1 MTKHPFKHSLTFLH
15 PVYSPKGGIEG
26 AIVSIDGQRAQLTIK
41 HALHLEHEFANLR
54 EGDQLTAQI
63 ELLPPHDKGEA
74 EHPVHE
80 LIALAGDRG
89 ADKTDGSAD
98 SVGKV
103 VRLNY
108 ALHGQANGVVLD
120 NGDFIHLRPD
130 GQRQLGLTVGDTVE
144 AFGEVHALRFGNGRV
159 IEASSVNGQELAK
172 PKAKKLA
179 GHKPPPKGP
188 AHHPGRSH

>member
-1 MTKHPFKHSLTFLH
+1 MTKHPIKHSLKFLH

-41 HALHLEHEFANLR
+41 HASHLEHDVANLR

-63 ELLPPHDKGEA
+63 ERLPPHDKGEA
-74 EHPVHE
+74 EHPVYA

-89 ADKTDGSAD
+89 AGKTEGSGD

-108 ALHGQANGVVLD
+108 ALHGEANGVVLD

-130 GQRQLGLTVGDTVE
+130 GLRQLGLTVGDAVE
-144 AFGEVHALRFGNGRV
+144 AFGEAHALRFGPGRV
-159 IEASSVNGQELAK
+159 IEASSVNGQELPK
-172 PKAKKLA
+172 PKPKKPA

-188 AHHPGRSH
+188 AHHAIRSH